1 MGLTDREISALK
13 PSIKR
18 YVKRVER
25 GLLIEVNP
33 SGGMSWIFKYT
44 INGKQDKL
52 VMGRYPDLTLKKAR
66 EMRDKLAAQVAE
78 GKSPAEEK
86 RKLRQ
91 TSVAD
96 SKVLTVREFGQRY
109 YDDQV
114 AKNWKDPSGELRY
127 LEKDLYPALGDR
139 PLKDIT
145 ALDIQSVVY
154 PKRDGGHPSAAI
166 CLRNTIKRM
175 YDYAVELQ
183 LAAMNPAA
191 MVATRYIG
199 KTTRRSRYLPPKE
212 IREYLHVIYRSN
224 IRRQFKLA
232 LHILLLTLARKSMIL
247 LATWDEIDFSAGEW
261 TIPKEHMKGKKG
273 EEHEHTVYMSVQVA
287 AMFRELKAL
296 AGGSR
301 FVLPGRGKLNQPFAK
316 NALNQA
322 LEGLT
327 FDMEPFTIHDQ
338 RRTASTLLNENAS
351 DNGWSKDVIEKA
363 LSHEKGGIAGIY
375 NRAEYAKQRT
385 EMLQWWANY
394 VDSTITESEVVAGN
408 FRRH

>member
-1 MGLTDREISALK
+1 
-13 PSIKR
+13 
-18 YVKRVER
+18 
-25 GLLIEVNP
+25 
-33 SGGMSWIFKYT
+33 MSWIFKYRL
-44 INGKQDKL
+44 NGSQDKL

-91 TSVAD
+91 LSATD
-96 SKVLTVREFGQRY
+96 SEVLTVRKFGQRY
-109 YDDQV
+109 FDEQV

-127 LEKDLYPALGDR
+127 LEKGLYPSLGDR
-139 PLKDIT
+139 PLKEIT
-145 ALDIQSVVY
+145 ALDVQSVVY

-183 LAAMNPAA
+183 LVTMNPAA

-199 KTTRRSRYLPPKE
+199 KATRRSRHLTPKE
-212 IREYLHVIYRSN
+212 IREYLQVIYRSN

-232 LHILLLTLARKSMIL
+232 LHILFLTLARKSMIL
-247 LATWDEIDFSAGEW
+247 LATWDEIDHSTGEW
-261 TIPKEHMKGKKG
+261 VIPKEHMKGKKG
-273 EEHEHTVYMSVQVA
+273 EEHEHTVYMSRQVA

-301 FVLPGRGKLNQPFAK
+301 FVLPGRGKQNQPFAK
-316 NALNQA
+316 NALNKA

-338 RRTASTLLNENAS
+338 RRTASTLLNENGS
-351 DNGWSKDVIEKA
+351 ENGWSRDVVEKA
-363 LSHEKGGIAGIY
+363 LSHEKGGIEGVY
-375 NRAEYAKQRT
+375 NRAEYAKQRKK
-385 EMLQWWANY
+385 MLQWWADY
-394 VDSTITESEVVAGN
+394 VDSIVTESKVIVGN
-408 FRRH
+408 FDRR